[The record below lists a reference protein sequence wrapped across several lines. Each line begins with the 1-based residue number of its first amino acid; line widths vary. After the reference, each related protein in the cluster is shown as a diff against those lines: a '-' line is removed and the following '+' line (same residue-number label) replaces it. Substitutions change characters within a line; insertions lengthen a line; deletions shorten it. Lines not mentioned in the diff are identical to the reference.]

1 MGHRLAKQRAPRLK
15 RKRIA
20 HIPGYTNEFETAE
33 ELGVSIRTLRGMRQ
47 RGEGPPYI
55 KFARQI
61 HYPDEP
67 RRTWL
72 QRRVVQPIRSEAVA

>member
-1 MGHRLAKQRAPRLK
+1 MSTEREGKQRAPRWK
-15 RKRIA
+15 RKRIS

-33 ELGVSIRTLRGMRQ
+33 ELGVSVRTLRGMRQ
-47 RGEGPPYI
+47 RGEGPPYV

-67 RRTWL
+67 RAAWL
-72 QRRVVQPIRSEAVA
+72 RRQEVQPVRG